1 MMYLRRGVLWTILVM
16 LSASAMANQALDELN
31 ALLAKKQTST
41 ALATPNVTSE
51 IKNLSDNYYFVFIYK
66 GTCPHCHNF
75 APILSDFAKTFKIQI
90 QPYSLDSTPLVEFD
104 AQPLTPEL
112 FQTFY
117 VASGYKPAVPALFLV
132 NRHTDE
138 GFAVLF
144 GEATDV
150 ELARRVHELVKH
162 IEEKYHA

>member
-1 MMYLRRGVLWTILVM
+1 MMYLRRGVLWTMLVM
-16 LSASAMANQALDELN
+16 LNASAMANQALDELN
-31 ALLAKKQTST
+31 TLLAKKQTST
-41 ALATPNVTSE
+41 ALAKPKVTSE

-75 APILSDFAKTFKIQI
+75 APILSDFAKTFNVQV
-90 QPYSLDSTPLVEFD
+90 QSYSMDAAPLDEF
-104 AQPLTPEL
+104 QGEPLTPEL

-117 VASGYKPAVPALFLV
+117 VNSGYKPSVPALFLV
-132 NRHTDE
+132 NRHTADAY
-138 GFAVLF
+138 AVLF
-144 GEATDV
+144 GEAEDY